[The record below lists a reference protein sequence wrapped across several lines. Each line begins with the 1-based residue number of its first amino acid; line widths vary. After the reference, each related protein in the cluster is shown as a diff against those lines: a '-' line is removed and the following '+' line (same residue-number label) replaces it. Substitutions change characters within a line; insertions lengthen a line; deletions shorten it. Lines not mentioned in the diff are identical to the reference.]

1 MTKPTDIQMLA
12 AYLHTYQKHDLSFYD
27 ILENYCARFDIA
39 LDQTVELPADADD
52 HDTILFTLL
61 HFAADRNL

>member
-1 MTKPTDIQMLA
+1 MTKPSAIAMLA
-12 AYLHTYQKHDLSFYD
+12 AYLHTYTKHDLSLYD
-27 ILENYCARFDIA
+27 ILENYCARFDCN